1 MCFCRVCHLSIVKLQ
16 QFELLQAMHEN
27 SCVSG
32 ASQCCVAEG
41 VCPSED
47 NVVLGIEPLL
57 LTHRPFV
64 QRHMNVK
71 KKKKKRRANNHGDAT
86 SRLYKPPAY
95 CGDHVHLASR
105 KRRQEE
111 MQVCVSPGRSSG
123 FP

>member
-71 KKKKKRRANNHGDAT
+71 KKKKK
-86 SRLYKPPAY
+86 
-95 CGDHVHLASR
+95 
-105 KRRQEE
+105 EE
-111 MQVCVSPGRSSG
+111 GK
-123 FP
+123 